1 MIDGSLTIAVERLV
15 KHRTPEMDSDWER
28 LLIKHETDGNPLVV
42 DAINLEASLCLSD
55 QLVVEKDDSESA
67 TGDGECPST
76 LTLAQH
82 NAVVKI
88 YQKTIYQMIQDYE
101 KQLKSK
107 DQAIGE
113 LRAQVEQL
121 TASLEEADEVFN
133 VGGVFVED
141 SCADS
146 VEEADS
152 DVVIA
157 EALKSSQSSSNS
169 DVDDETGHPDN
180 SKKNQYL
187 VAIDIEPGSGAICDI
202 CAKSMSSKKVL
213 KVCIAAFTSEFH

>member
-1 MIDGSLTIAVERLV
+1 MLTIAFERLV

-28 LLIKHETDGNPLVV
+28 LLIKHERDGNPLVV

-55 QLVVEKDDSESA
+55 QLVLEKDESESG
-67 TGDGECPST
+67 TGDGECSST
-76 LTLAQH
+76 LTIAQH

-107 DQAIGE
+107 DQTIGK
-113 LRAQVEQL
+113 LRAEVEQL

-133 VGGVFVED
+133 VDGVFVED
-141 SCADS
+141 SCQDS
-146 VEEADS
+146 VEEADG

-169 DVDDETGHPDN
+169 DVDDEMTHDPDN

-187 VAIDIEPGSGAICDI
+187 VAIDIEPGSAVICDI
-202 CAKSMSSKKVL
+202 CEKSMSSKKVL
-213 KVCIAAFTSEFH
+213 KVCIDEFTLECQ